1 MYNVMRFISYENDI
15 IFTSL
20 AKQRNTIESNLWMK
34 ILNGLVIS
42 LLCRRVS
49 KTKNL
54 GLRKR

>member
-49 KTKNL
+49 KTKDL
-54 GLRKR
+54 GPRKR